1 MLHAFR
7 SLPVAR
13 AVHRADALPATAGD
27 YARDTVTL
35 GWEERLRRRGRR
47 RSDGGI
53 DFGTSLDRGTVLRA
67 GDCFV
72 LDPITTV
79 VAVLERPEAVF
90 VIEPGTTSEWA
101 LFAYHIGNCHQPLML
116 TDRAIVC
123 ADLPGMKEALDYH
136 HIPFTRHV
144 QPFTPVVDIA
154 AHTHQP

>member
-7 SLPVAR
+7 SLPVVR
-13 AVHRADALPATAGD
+13 TVHRTDALPAAAGEYAGD
-27 YARDTVTL
+27 TITL
-35 GWEERLRRRGRR
+35 GWEARLRARGRR
-47 RSDGGI
+47 RSDAGI
-53 DFGTSLDRGTVLRA
+53 EFGTALDRGTVLRA

-72 LDPITTV
+72 LDPIATV
-79 VAVLERPEAVF
+79 VAVVERPEAVF
-90 VIEPGTTSEWA
+90 VIEPATPSEWA

-136 HIPFTRHV
+136 RVPFSRSV
-144 QPFTPVVDIA
+144 QPFTPAVDIA